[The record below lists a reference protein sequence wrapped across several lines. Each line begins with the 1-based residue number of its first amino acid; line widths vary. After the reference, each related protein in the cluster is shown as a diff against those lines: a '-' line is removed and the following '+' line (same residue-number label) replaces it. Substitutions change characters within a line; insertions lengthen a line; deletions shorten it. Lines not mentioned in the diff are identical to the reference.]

1 MPIYFDISAAVHRR
15 AGLGRYAESLAR
27 ALLPYF
33 SDLPT
38 SRSQTIRS
46 GMRAS
51 AGLSGSRAQPAKASI
66 PVDHSNINLAFFY
79 NREHGIEPLAGL
91 EHIPAVTVNLG
102 YKPWRMLVWWG
113 QLARLGFDR
122 LLPGATLF
130 HATEHLL
137 LPLRR
142 VPTVLTVHDLI
153 FRRYPQHHKPLNRWY
168 LNATMPLF
176 CRRAD
181 RIIAVSEQTK
191 RDVVAAY
198 GIPAEKITVIYEA
211 ADLRFRPQPAELVAT
226 VRQRY
231 HLPARYLLFVGTI
244 EPRKNL
250 GRLLAAFERLQADGL
265 TDALVIVGKRGW
277 LYDDF
282 FARLENSPAKGAV
295 IFPGFV
301 PDADLPAIYAGAQA
315 LAFPSEFEG
324 FGLPVLEA
332 MACGTP
338 VVCSNTS
345 SLPEITSPPDRRSS
359 EEKGSV
365 PPLPS
370 QGGEA
375 ERGGDPT
382 QRGRP
387 AALLIDP
394 LDVDALT
401 DALRR
406 VLADPALAADLRLRG
421 LAQAAQFSWER
432 AAAET
437 VAVYRQVHHL

>member
-1 MPIYFDISAAVHRR
+1 MTIYFDVSAAVHRR

-27 ALLPYF
+27 ALLTQIN
-33 SDLPT
+33 DLTTDYPT
-38 SRSQTIRS
+38 ARLPDYPT
-46 GMRAS
+46 
-51 AGLSGSRAQPAKASI
+51 PF
-66 PVDHSNINLAFFY
+66 AFFY

-102 YKPWRMLVWWG
+102 YKPWRMLVWLG
-113 QLARLGFDR
+113 QLARVGFDR

-137 LPLRR
+137 LPLRGI
-142 VPTVLTVHDLI
+142 PTVLTVHDLI

-176 CRRAD
+176 CRRAHH
-181 RIIAVSEQTK
+181 IIAVSEQTK
-191 RDVVAAY
+191 RDVMAAY
-198 GIPAEKITVIYEA
+198 GVPADKITVIYEA
-211 ADLRFRPQPAELVAT
+211 ADPRFRPQPPEVVAG
-226 VRQRY
+226 VRRRY
-231 HLPARYLLFVGTI
+231 RLPDRYLLFVGTI

-250 GRLLAAFERLQADGL
+250 GRLLTAFERLHAGGL

-277 LYDDF
+277 LYEDF
-282 FARLENSPAKGAV
+282 FARLEGSPAKQAV

-301 PDADLPAIYAGAQA
+301 PDADLPALYAGAQA

-345 SLPEITSPPDRRSS
+345 SLPEITSPPGPLSYTERGRAL
-359 EEKGSV
+359 
-365 PPLPS
+365 PPPA
-370 QGGEA
+370 QGGGQGGVGGPGPLSGE
-375 ERGGDPT
+375 ERGETG
-382 QRGRP
+382 
-387 AALLIDP
+387 AALLVDP

-406 VLADPALAADLRLRG
+406 VLADPDLAAELRARG
-421 LAQAAQFSWER
+421 LEQAARFSWAR
-432 AAAET
+432 AAQET
-437 VAVYRQVHHL
+437 LVVYRRVMTGTR

>member
-1 MPIYFDISAAVHRR
+1 MTIYFDISAAVHRR

-27 ALLPYF
+27 ALLAQLTR
-33 SDLPT
+33 LPVY
-38 SRSQTIRS
+38 
-46 GMRAS
+46 
-51 AGLSGSRAQPAKASI
+51 QPA
-66 PVDHSNINLAFFY
+66 NLAFFY

-91 EHIPAVTVNLG
+91 EHVPAATVNLG
-102 YKPWRMLVWWG
+102 YKPWRMLVWLG
-113 QLARLGFDR
+113 QLGRVGFDR

-181 RIIAVSEQTK
+181 HIIAVSEQTK
-191 RDVVAAY
+191 RDVMAAY
-198 GIPAEKITVIYEA
+198 GIPADKITVIYEA
-211 ADLRFRPQPAELVAT
+211 ADPRFRTQPAARVAE
-226 VRQRY
+226 VRRRY
-231 HLPARYLLFVGTI
+231 GLPDRYLLFVGTI

-250 GRLLAAFERLQADGL
+250 GRLLAAFERLHAAGL

-282 FARLENSPAKGAV
+282 FARLEGSPAKQAV
-295 IFPGFV
+295 LFPGFV
-301 PDADLPAIYAGAQA
+301 PDADLPAVYAGAQA

-345 SLPEITSPPDRRSS
+345 SLPELTCVPGPTSPP
-359 EEKGSV
+359 G
-365 PPLPS
+365 PLS
-370 QGGEA
+370 HE
-375 ERGGDPT
+375 ERGSEAS
-382 QRGRP
+382 

-401 DALRR
+401 DALRC
-406 VLADPALAADLRLRG
+406 VLADPDLAAGLRARG
-421 LAQAAQFSWER
+421 LAQAARFSWER
-432 AAAET
+432 AAQET
-437 VAVYRQVHHL
+437 LAVYRQVIAGG